1 MARGP
6 ATFEPMNRAQKIT
19 VGICA
24 AVFVGLAGMTVAP
37 LLAVPTADP
46 DAVPTADPDLVVAP
60 KPTAVASATPT
71 TAPIPHAP
79 LDDYSYVSIICDQR
93 PPGTDL
99 GEMWSSG
106 AQGTVEDRNADGL
119 ATLYTVGRGDV
130 YTSVVERFCLD
141 AREFD
146 RLNGITD
153 GQLYYGDVVAFHEE
167 AAGRAQRADS
177 IPGDSGPTYYTHQD
191 CDGTVARV
199 ALTRYVEMDPE
210 GEFRVSMSG
219 TPRDTRPGEYASGTP
234 EIRDGE
240 VIRYTVDAGDT
251 WRGIADRFCT
261 DGMALASYN
270 EYAGI
275 VGDPLH
281 PGDVVEI
288 TPQRTTVMIPEPSV

>member
-1 MARGP
+1 
-6 ATFEPMNRAQKIT
+6 MNRAQKIT

-46 DAVPTADPDLVVAP
+46 EAVPTADPDLVVAP

-167 AAGRAQRADS
+167 AAGRAQRADR
-177 IPGDSGPTYYTHQD
+177 IPSDSGPVYYTHQD
-191 CDGTVARV
+191 CTGPIARV
-199 ALTRYVEMDPE
+199 DIYSIEGDPE
-210 GEFRVSMSG
+210 GEMRVGMTG
-219 TPRDTRPGEYASGTP
+219 TPRDTREGKYASGNV
-234 EIRDGE
+234 EIVDGQPVYYFVE
-240 VIRYTVDAGDT
+240 AGDT
-251 WRGIADRFCT
+251 WRGIGDRFCT
-261 DGMALASYN
+261 DSLMLSMYN
-270 EYAGI
+270 ERAGL

-288 TPQRTTVMIPEPSV
+288 TPQRKTVPDMEPSA

>member
-1 MARGP
+1 
-6 ATFEPMNRAQKIT
+6 MNRAQKIT
-19 VGICA
+19 VAICA

-46 DAVPTADPDLVVAP
+46 EVVAAP
-60 KPTAVASATPT
+60 TPTAVPSPTPT
-71 TAPIPHAP
+71 AANIPDAP

-106 AQGTVEDRNADGL
+106 AQGTVEDWDDDGL

-153 GQLYYGDVVAFHEE
+153 GRLYYGDVVAFRDE
-167 AAGRAQRADS
+167 AANRAQRADS
-177 IPGDSGPTYYTHQD
+177 IPGDSGPAYYTHQD
-191 CDGTVARV
+191 CDGPIARV
-199 ALTRYVEMDPE
+199 DLTRYVETDPE
-210 GEFRVSMSG
+210 GEFRVSMTG

-240 VIRYTVDAGDT
+240 VIRYTVDTGDT

-288 TPQRTTVMIPEPSV
+288 TPQRKTVIIPEPSV